1 MEPKHP
7 LQEMFEQQER
17 FMKLLQQERSFPDF
31 PVDITSKDGQKV
43 IKDYS
48 HECMHELFEAVH
60 MLRNSKS
67 HRATDVRELDREK
80 YVEELV
86 DALHY
91 FVEVCILS
99 GISADELHGAYMQK
113 GETNSRR
120 IVDGY

>member
-1 MEPKHP
+1 MSSNDT
-7 LQEMFEQQER
+7 LLEMFEQQEQ
-17 FMKLLQQERSFPDF
+17 FMKLLQRERSFPDF
-31 PVDITSKDGQKV
+31 PVDITSKDGQRV
-43 IKDYS
+43 IKEYS

-67 HRATDVRELDREK
+67 HRATDVREIDREK

-99 GISADELHGAYMQK
+99 GISADELFNAYIQK
-113 GETNSRR
+113 GDVNSKR
-120 IVDGY
+120 IIGGY